1 MRVLSEITYYRLSDY
16 RLDKLTRPII
26 QRQVNKWANKA
37 NRGEKGAF
45 KDYKYLANINKTI
58 LQYAVTMDLIET
70 NPARDISVPRLKKQG
85 KETIKH
91 YTNQQ
96 VKQFLDYLDSLDQ
109 SVYKNLF
116 DTVLYKLL
124 LATGLRIGEAL
135 ALEWSDIDFEHGII
149 PSDKSK
155 VFVDGHELTLAQYT
169 LFQMFKLT
177 KEQQFTVVNT
187 WYVCRDQGLRSY
199 QIKQEL
205 FLKLH
210 NIDLDFLIAIMKAD
224 LLCEEVS
231 VFVDFLFDWVS
242 ECESAK
248 EVEEIFN
255 YLYFKLHPEIKKSI
269 LEDNLIWGIENNK
282 ILLNPTDESVRLKRK
297 ARNL

>member
-1 MRVLSEITYYRLSDY
+1 MSKEFDIYNPGSWIYADGEEMKYLGFNLIDPSSGSNFSQEDTALLINEIIVKKNLKFTNDREFRNFVNKTLAVMLDNTTEY
-16 RLDKLTRPII
+16 LDK
-26 QRQVNKWANKA
+26 
-37 NRGEKGAF
+37 
-45 KDYKYLANINKTI
+45 KY
-58 LQYAVTMDLIET
+58 
-70 NPARDISVPRLKKQG
+70 
-85 KETIKH
+85 
-91 YTNQQ
+91 
-96 VKQFLDYLDSLDQ
+96 
-109 SVYKNLF
+109 
-116 DTVLYKLL
+116 
-124 LATGLRIGEAL
+124 
-135 ALEWSDIDFEHGII
+135 DFEHGII

-282 ILLNPTDESVRLKRK
+282 IFRREE
-297 ARNL
+297 